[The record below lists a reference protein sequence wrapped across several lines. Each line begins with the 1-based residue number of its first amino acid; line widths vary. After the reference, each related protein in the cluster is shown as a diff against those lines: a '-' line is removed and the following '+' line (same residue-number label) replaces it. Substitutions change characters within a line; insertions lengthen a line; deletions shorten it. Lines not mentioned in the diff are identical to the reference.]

1 MNQFSLVAQLYL
13 TLWSHGLQH
22 ASLPSPSPTPR
33 VCSNSCPLSQLCHPT
48 ISSSVIAFFF
58 CLQSFPASGSFLT
71 SQYVASGGQSIGV
84 SASTSIFQWIF
95 MTDFLMIDWFDLLAF
110 QGTLKSLLQHHSSK
124 ASILWCSAFYMVP
137 LSHPYW
143 KNHSSDS
150 MDLCWQSNVSAF

>member
-22 ASLPSPSPTPR
+22 ARLPSPSPIPR
-33 VCSNSCPLSQLCHPT
+33 VCSNSCPLNQWCPPT

-71 SQYVASGGQSIGV
+71 SMSHQVAKVLEFQLQHQS
-84 SASTSIFQWIF
+84 FQWIF
-95 MTDFLMIDWFDLLAF
+95 MTDFLMINWFDLLAF

-124 ASILWCSAFYMVP
+124 ASILWCSAFSMVP